1 MAASAQLQKFRNE
14 ITQKLHEPNRVNNV
28 LGQIEDKTGVDR
40 FFMVAGLFGII
51 ALYLI
56 FGHFAE
62 LVCNLVGF
70 LYPAYVSIKAIESS
84 TKADDTQWLT
94 YWVVFGLMKVIEFGS
109 EQIEDF
115 FPIYWLVKCA
125 FMLWLYLPNTMGAQK
140 IYTKFIRPYILRHQ
154 DVIDRGLKNASQAA
168 NKTADAVRDNL
179 GDLQRK
185 FE

>member
-1 MAASAQLQKFRNE
+1 MAAQAHFQKFRSDL
-14 ITQKLHEPNRVNNV
+14 TKKLHEPNRVNNV
-28 LGQIEDKTGVDR
+28 LGQVEEKTGVDR

-84 TKADDTQWLT
+84 TKSDDTQWLT
-94 YWVVFGLMKVIEFGS
+94 YWVVFGLFNVLEFCSDEIEAY
-109 EQIEDF
+109 

-125 FMLWLYLPNTMGAQK
+125 FMLWLYLPTTMGAHK
-140 IYTKFIRPYILRHQ
+140 VYTRFIRPFALRHQ
-154 DVIDRGLKNASQAA
+154 DTIDRRVVNTV

-179 GDLQRK
+179 SDLAQKRSD
-185 FE
+185 